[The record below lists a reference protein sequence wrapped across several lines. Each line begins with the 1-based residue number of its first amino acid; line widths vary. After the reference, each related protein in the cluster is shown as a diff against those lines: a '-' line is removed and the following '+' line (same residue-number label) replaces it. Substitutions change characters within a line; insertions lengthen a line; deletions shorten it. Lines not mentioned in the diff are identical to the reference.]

1 MSGPLRGVVAAHGE
15 LATGLVRAAEEIS
28 GVRGVLIPVTNADCD
43 RGELERR
50 IAAAMGDGPGVVF
63 VDMPS
68 GSCLFAALHDLRGWT
83 NVRVVTGV
91 NLAMLLDF
99 VFHRELDVDAAV
111 ERAVATG
118 ARAIVVR

>member
-1 MSGPLRGVVAAHGE
+1 MTTPLRGVVAAHGD
-15 LATGLVRAAEEIS
+15 LAAGLVRAAEEIS
-28 GVRGVLIPVTNADCD
+28 GVRGALVPVSNMDCD

-50 IAAAMGDGPGVVF
+50 IAEAMGQGPGVVF

-83 NVRVVTGV
+83 AVRVVTGV

-99 VFHRELDVDAAV
+99 VFHRDLPVDAAV
-111 ERAVATG
+111 QRAVETG